1 MSHYGHGELDR
12 LIRRVE
18 RLRRQIGGAS
28 QEENQGPVSLLRSE
42 CLEATESVREC
53 VKRRDQLNKQ
63 GLARSFEG
71 IEAAAAV
78 RRELSNLAIVADR
91 LQAAHTEQDR
101 RKKSP
106 EDAEEVAHILR
117 LVKACMENENP
128 RNGEQLARSSLK
140 PYTTPLLGGS
150 PIVDGVLGRRALSDP
165 EAQQGLLTIS
175 AGDRKMDQS
184 LDAIIDGLG
193 RLKGVALDMNEEV
206 KLQSVMIDEIIA
218 KVPPSCGA
226 HPRRPRSVGAC
237 AAGRQPARS
246 GSRTARAAAP
256 A

>member
-1 MSHYGHGELDR
+1 MSHHGHGELDR

-18 RLRRQIGGAS
+18 RLRRQIGGS
-28 QEENQGPVSLLRSE
+28 NLDENQSPVSLLRSE

-53 VKRRDQLNKQ
+53 VKRRDSLYKQ

-91 LQAAHTEQDR
+91 LQAAQTEQDR

-128 RNGEQLARSSLK
+128 RYGEQLARSSLK

-150 PIVDGVLGRRALSDP
+150 PIVDGVLGRRVLSDP

-184 LDAIIDGLG
+184 LDAIIDGPSATLA
-193 RLKGVALDMNEEV
+193 RALT
-206 KLQSVMIDEIIA
+206 
-218 KVPPSCGA
+218 
-226 HPRRPRSVGAC
+226 PRRHLRMEQGSVASKASRS
-237 AAGRQPARS
+237 
-246 GSRTARAAAP
+246 T
-256 A
+256 